1 MAGDPRSQAA
11 GRTGGTQPPV
21 APEWLQPNPGQTPSD
36 GGLLLEESNAHKIE
50 VANSIAAAQ
59 KVAKDVAATNIE
71 DLKKKNAGLLQQGQ
85 QFQEYGP
92 GWWESLKNVGA
103 DVVNEMGTGAT
114 GFLTGALAAGQDTL
128 APSQR
133 DPLLRT
139 AYLSAP
145 NAQTFNA
152 ELAVNRALSQHPELI
167 AKPYL
172 LLNAAMKDMDAH
184 DVKYMDVMDTMMKYY
199 QAAIL
204 NPKGLQNAA
213 EAINNRIKQTPATQM
228 QNTIGTAVKD
238 VANVLGKG
246 GQLFGEA
253 QRWVEKSFI
262 ELGGGTATEKQVD
275 GKPMLAV
282 TPGDNFLGQAT
293 GFVTNQFGMATEAV
307 KKTWEIADSNMFGIQ
322 HAIRT
327 EDHIRRTQGDQ
338 AANEYLSVWF
348 GTAVAL
354 NLFGKGFA
362 LMLRGMEQTA
372 LRRTLEKAG
381 VSTDVATNLLQLQ
394 QMAKVANMDDAK
406 WIRLVRASQDWLMHQ
421 PQNVRIPMF
430 SRYMELGK
438 ALPEEEALT
447 ASLSKRVGNT
457 ITQYGT
463 PVGRLVK
470 DAATYGQ
477 RHWHIPLN
485 LELSA
490 QLLGTTNNFGFGNNW
505 DKAWAATADGNN
517 YIDPITHRKKAVS
530 FGRVVADTAGL
541 DENTWW
547 YNRVSGALDFLSWFE
562 FDPFQSVLAPLAE
575 TKQLVNEGVLSRS
588 YPGQGMRSASDVYR
602 VFATRQK
609 ARDFASHVVQLN
621 RKAEPYFESAAQT
634 ARMNRENKIQR
645 TVEKW
650 RKQGLTQAQIDARLL
665 GSSSLRPLTEE
676 EAGRGAIS
684 ISPQASSISQ
694 LIKSYPHLLSIV
706 RSDELASGD
715 NFIVMLSHAK
725 TEEDVINIFA
735 SAAEANGYLNAFRAP
750 SRSRFLSFKDYLR
763 NQTEKAV
770 IEREQKLFSKGKYG
784 DAAQVGINSRAYRAF
799 ISVRP
804 QFWDEF
810 SKWSNKVVRVGAPES
825 LDMLSRVWR
834 ASGVNPLTV
843 DLLINRLAMSRD
855 AKEWGTVYTNW
866 VKDTFAVYVDSM
878 LLQRLNM
885 GVLNT
890 KQATQIR
897 NIVNKEL
904 QNAIDELGNPFGG
917 GAANRVYSGADINNI
932 VDPKRPFPNSN
943 GMEDTA
949 GITSKNEHYLAIPDY
964 TQVEKIIGDM
974 EKFLRSKDGEASI
987 FQTIKE
993 MIAKPFDDKLAE
1005 IQKQQDDIVANLAK
1019 TANTAPM
1026 KTPAEEFD
1034 RSYYNFQDA
1043 NQEKIIHSGWSGGN
1057 VYRHVLEGLGDIFRE
1072 LSIRPEIANASYIEE
1087 KIRRFERHLEKE
1099 KEIVLGKRHFEDSF
1113 KHALNA
1119 EPDKIAQL
1127 KSLWEQQ
1134 PYSTKAQKIAI
1145 DLNIAA
1151 LDGDFKTVSSKIE
1164 ELKKLK
1170 TPNGDYPG
1178 MAKQIPNVAPM
1189 KMPAEES
1196 DWFRPVLNEIK
1207 TDGYTGT
1214 PINEET
1220 FGDGYGPLAEGL
1232 YELHRA
1238 ISMLDTPKL
1247 KELIYD
1253 YNNQPK
1259 QAFENFQRWY
1269 NNGDIIVHPDS
1280 VPMVIHNNKGQIVA
1294 WGDIEVYAG
1303 DEQAINLGGAFDAD
1317 AIPLLIQ
1324 ELAKQAVLSTDESF
1338 RIRNFALSE
1347 SETAFQFLHKKY
1359 PKLAD
1364 YLNIPIGYNSAGTSL
1379 KTIQRLA
1386 TSGAKDPLL
1395 NAEILPTMDA
1405 YRVGWL
1411 SEEAYV
1417 NRVFAQNEEFFKPTV
1432 TETALGKTFTPQ
1444 QRFAT
1449 ASQNDSKRVE
1459 LTDWREQEHADELFS
1474 DYQNQI
1480 SELKDLKPEIY
1491 KTLESLFPDFTPQEI
1506 KNAFEDALN
1515 YGLDSAKIFSKDF
1528 DAHDFISEI
1537 AVFVR
1542 YSDNKPSYELIHDA
1556 LPQEVIDIL
1565 DEANGYAKEFAKL
1578 AGIPEA
1584 ITKYATSSQ
1593 RERAWLRSFTLDQE
1607 YSGFRHS
1614 LGEITPKELEQ
1625 FKKFVADMDT
1635 GMEQLDQEVRVVR
1648 ILNPDEVAGGKTYL
1662 PGTGDFPGSIK
1673 VGKEYVTPLPF
1684 TLDKST
1690 GFVRPMTL
1698 EEVVPGAILHDPS
1711 FQSTS
1716 FGKYFG
1722 AQVEASLTHPFARP
1736 LEDAIMDSAE
1746 ITHTVLNLT
1755 VPPQIKAIDAT
1766 TLSPND
1772 ERELI
1777 LQRGL
1782 TSVITHVE
1790 VVKEH
1795 EFTNKGVLQ
1804 IYAAVLPQGAQENP
1818 MVVYMRNR
1826 ERLDALAMDRL
1837 VTSGKSWVDME
1848 NKIKELDRRVAANK
1862 ASRAIEPQDKPIKG
1876 FQQDVIDRLRREISM
1891 RGETVGLNYEQI
1903 KQLQSFADMIGEDMF
1918 EGVRLRTI
1926 SRAKGADSTIVG
1938 SYEFANKLINLYSR
1952 AVFDEK
1958 GINRTLIHE
1967 LWHHLSTFLP
1977 EKEVAVFSKN
1987 LEKARQRFLDANDM
2001 VYWRRTIDDEYIKN
2015 LEELAKYQSST
2026 SNKSFRHELNGI
2038 KYIDN
2043 LIKRGWHKDISKIIW
2058 DSLPDAYAGGIEN
2071 YRLASIDEYFA
2082 ETMYDRTMSKLSS
2095 TNPIVEFAYN
2105 IISKIIQ
2112 GIGKFSDA
2120 FASRRVFD
2128 NFINQRYAASNGVD
2142 LNLSLRS
2149 IPKNR
2154 YQREVNMALNPQ
2166 HSDPTWRAL
2175 EEKRIDLEEQRK
2187 QALEEAM
2194 GNKHIF
2200 STPEK
2205 MVALPMNGIY
2215 GFHSWVRRAFIDNFF
2230 RKLVLATGSF
2240 SMRVS
2245 ASEAIANAFRLGP
2258 VEYSKASLFSHIDT
2272 ATKAY
2277 EKMYKTKVTAEE
2289 MPFLQRWVYDRLR
2302 NITGDDIEFYTESL
2316 AKEGVRLG
2324 KRIKRDFLDGL
2335 TSGKAY
2341 DELVQII
2348 TKDALVNGSA
2358 FLGISADEAG
2368 VYGGGADSVES
2379 QMRNITSGRGTGQ
2392 WHKQTNVN
2400 NKTMV
2405 DMTKVLSDIATDN
2418 LSRGAA
2424 IILDNY
2430 FNPQKFIGWDFA
2442 KRLDH
2447 AMEDVRQFVRMSV
2460 NKNPREYDNMKR
2472 RFGVL
2477 PQTRDKIADDIRSEN
2492 GLSASS
2498 PIQGSLLDELKDRL
2512 QKVNPLDEWANATVQ
2527 HILWATHGRGPTGG
2541 FDFPNMGG
2549 RVFHRRILSALARGE
2564 YPQTAKELEALYLSP
2579 DLEHARV
2586 MQHQKSTKGKGG
2598 AQAKAYHDILYNR
2611 NFKYSD
2617 DSTFDPLEVSAQS
2630 TASTPGELEALKKKL
2645 INMHKPVKLKTPSRA
2660 KRQFRR
2666 EMSGISRRYDDI
2678 HGQAT
2683 SLFPDNIPGQ
2693 DYNELSGISGLADKM
2708 SNFVHDTFSRKII
2721 DSVSRRPLYYLELQ
2735 RQLKFLK
2742 PFVDSGAITE
2752 DTAFTIAQSRAIT
2765 IGIKYV
2771 HNPQDRLIF
2780 EQWSRA
2786 YAPFWFAEN
2795 QAFKRMGRMA
2805 LENPAGFEQYML
2817 TQLMFMYTAKHST
2830 ENLDNQ
2836 NGVLIPTS
2844 VAGGQM
2850 FTSALRA
2857 LSGGLIGASG
2867 NVPIGLTGSLTSL
2880 NSVFPWNDPTG
2891 MHTGS
2896 PMALVEH
2903 LRPEFSPVVSAPLKI
2918 MQTLRPYGFKMPLGP
2933 QVSTTGLAESVLG
2946 EVGANADWLQMFMPN
2961 PALRSLIQEAIAI
2974 PSFFDSSGNVSSFTR
2989 QIDNIQYGLIGQ
3001 YYADKTNEIK
3011 DKARKA
3017 AKASWY
3023 SEYGSLASAFRV
3035 NYPDEYNHYIDYK
3048 TTVFMRTGYEDRQ
3061 NPALGFKSVDEYWND
3076 RKNVTDLIRQT
3087 RSAAMAIYLGRTALS
3102 FFSPLSLQTTKVN
3115 PEITAY
3121 LRSLTKAGMDTK
3133 KLRKVLVEHPEYISF
3148 ALARQS
3154 ASGLGIPLEATFAV
3168 QMFQEHNADLFQKG
3182 DNLAGLYAFTP
3193 WSKKYDEYSSKEYQI
3208 QDVTGV
3214 RKKLSMQDYV
3224 QYLARQTGNFFVYD
3238 YIPKTDPEDDYG
3250 ATQDAQ
3256 RYGSVNV
3263 AWSQSQG
3270 DAAKNRAKAFRE
3282 IESILKI
3289 PGIAKREGFNKTVP
3303 VIKRIIELY
3312 HSYQDDLNM
3321 AAPGNSQALNEEWV
3335 AELES
3340 IKKQHP
3346 EATYSIETL
3355 FKNMK
3360 LRDVK

>member
-114 GFLTGALAAGQDTL
+114 GFLTGALAAGKDTL

-562 FDPFQSVLAPLAE
+562 FDPFQSILAPLAE
-575 TKQLVNEGVLSRS
+575 TKQLANEGVLSRS

-725 TEEDVINIFA
+725 TEEDVINIFV

-843 DLLINRLAMSRD
+843 DLLVNRLAMSRD

-1019 TANTAPM
+1019 TA
-1026 KTPAEEFD
+1026 K
-1034 RSYYNFQDA
+1034 
-1043 NQEKIIHSGWSGGN
+1043 
-1057 VYRHVLEGLGDIFRE
+1057 
-1072 LSIRPEIANASYIEE
+1072 
-1087 KIRRFERHLEKE
+1087 
-1099 KEIVLGKRHFEDSF
+1099 
-1113 KHALNA
+1113 
-1119 EPDKIAQL
+1119 
-1127 KSLWEQQ
+1127 
-1134 PYSTKAQKIAI
+1134 
-1145 DLNIAA
+1145 
-1151 LDGDFKTVSSKIE
+1151 
-1164 ELKKLK
+1164 
-1170 TPNGDYPG
+1170 
-1178 MAKQIPNVAPM
+1178 VAPM
-1189 KMPAEES
+1189 KMPESNLSPGAQYAQNAIDQFYAKGNTIEIYGGGGQTNAETIAKLEKE
-1196 DWFRPVLNEIK
+1196 FA
-1207 TDGYTGT
+1207 
-1214 PINEET
+1214 
-1220 FGDGYGPLAEGL
+1220 PL
-1232 YELHRA
+1232 
-1238 ISMLDTPKL
+1238 K
-1247 KELIYD
+1247 K
-1253 YNNQPK
+1253 
-1259 QAFENFQRWY
+1259 
-1269 NNGDIIVHPDS
+1269 
-1280 VPMVIHNNKGQIVA
+1280 
-1294 WGDIEVYAG
+1294 AG
-1303 DEQAINLGGAFDAD
+1303 DEKNGRTKETLRAGTANAAFETFKDSGMVHLIVARNAQGEVIGALDFNVGINMLDGSHSVEIHLIGSTEKNVGPALEHALAQLSAKQLKEATLTTDIAHGSTPYHAAMGREIEPLSKPFLDARGTFTAEQMAELASLEPRPIANVAEMRTGGLSGVEYVDKTNKEFKSAGGTVEIVDKKGQNVHKEIDNLFDDLIAKRDKAYDDYERLSRPLYERYGPEEDWPVGPETEKVLQAELAWQRHDAAANAINQLWQDLESGYGNV
-1317 AIPLLIQ
+1317 
-1324 ELAKQAVLSTDESF
+1324 QAVLAKNSKGEVIGVTAYSINTRTRKLRVHYAGAFGETKGAGPAMLKAIIDE
-1338 RIRNFALSE
+1338 
-1347 SETAFQFLHKKY
+1347 HKSVTGVK
-1359 PKLAD
+1359 AE
-1364 YLNIPIGYNSAGTSL
+1364 IGYNSNDYHKLLGRIVDETGMHSEWKP
-1379 KTIQRLA
+1379 KTIQ
-1386 TSGAKDPLL
+1386 
-1395 NAEILPTMDA
+1395 EI
-1405 YRVGWL
+1405 R
-1411 SEEAYV
+1411 
-1417 NRVFAQNEEFFKPTV
+1417 
-1432 TETALGKTFTPQ
+1432 AL
-1444 QRFAT
+1444 
-1449 ASQNDSKRVE
+1449 
-1459 LTDWREQEHADELFS
+1459 
-1474 DYQNQI
+1474 
-1480 SELKDLKPEIY
+1480 
-1491 KTLESLFPDFTPQEI
+1491 
-1506 KNAFEDALN
+1506 
-1515 YGLDSAKIFSKDF
+1515 
-1528 DAHDFISEI
+1528 
-1537 AVFVR
+1537 
-1542 YSDNKPSYELIHDA
+1542 
-1556 LPQEVIDIL
+1556 
-1565 DEANGYAKEFAKL
+1565 
-1578 AGIPEA
+1578 
-1584 ITKYATSSQ
+1584 
-1593 RERAWLRSFTLDQE
+1593 
-1607 YSGFRHS
+1607 
-1614 LGEITPKELEQ
+1614 
-1625 FKKFVADMDT
+1625 
-1635 GMEQLDQEVRVVR
+1635 
-1648 ILNPDEVAGGKTYL
+1648 
-1662 PGTGDFPGSIK
+1662 
-1673 VGKEYVTPLPF
+1673 
-1684 TLDKST
+1684 
-1690 GFVRPMTL
+1690 
-1698 EEVVPGAILHDPS
+1698 
-1711 FQSTS
+1711 
-1716 FGKYFG
+1716 
-1722 AQVEASLTHPFARP
+1722 
-1736 LEDAIMDSAE
+1736 SAE
-1746 ITHTVLNLT
+1746 
-1755 VPPQIKAIDAT
+1755 
-1766 TLSPND
+1766 
-1772 ERELI
+1772 
-1777 LQRGL
+1777 
-1782 TSVITHVE
+1782 
-1790 VVKEH
+1790 
-1795 EFTNKGVLQ
+1795 
-1804 IYAAVLPQGAQENP
+1804 
-1818 MVVYMRNR
+1818 MRMSNR

-1837 VTSGKSWVDME
+1837 VTSGKSWLDME
-1848 NKIKELDRRVAANK
+1848 SKIKELDRRVAANK
-1862 ASRAIEPQDKPIKG
+1862 ASRGIEPQDKPIKG

-1977 EKEVAVFSKN
+1977 QKEIAVFSKN
-1987 LEKARQRFLDANDM
+1987 LEKARQRFLNANDM
-2001 VYWRRTIDDEYIKN
+2001 AYWRRTIDDEYIKN
-2015 LEELAKYQSST
+2015 LEEMAKFDPSL
-2026 SNKSFRHELNGI
+2026 RPELKGI
-2038 KYIDN
+2038 KYIDK
-2043 LIKRGWHKDISKIIW
+2043 LIEKGWHKDVDKIIW

-2071 YRLASIDEYFA
+2071 YRLTNIDEYFA

-2166 HSDPTWRAL
+2166 HNDPTWRAL

-2194 GNKHIF
+2194 GNNHIF

-2205 MVALPMNGIY
+2205 MIALPMNGIY

-2272 ATKAY
+2272 AAKAY

-2430 FNPQKFIGWDFA
+2430 FNPQKFIGWNFA

-2817 TQLMFMYTAKHST
+2817 AQLMFMYTAKHST

-2918 MQTLRPYGFKMPLGP
+2918 MQTLRPYGFKIPLGP

-2989 QIDNIQYGLIGQ
+2989 QIDSIQYGLIGQ

-3115 PEITAY
+3115 PEVTAY

-3148 ALARQS
+3148 ALAHQS